1 MVIPARA
8 AKQYERTWDRFNEMM
23 SFIPTMTLRSLC
35 RDSRVNYCG
44 MQEWMALTLQE
55 CIKVKKTFAGIKF
68 YPYFSIEFDTIYYA
82 DTV

>member
-8 AKQYERTWDRFNEMM
+8 AKLYERSWDRFNEMM

-44 MQEWMALTLQE
+44 MQEWMAPTLQE
-55 CIKVKKTFAGIKF
+55 CRKVKKLLRG
-68 YPYFSIEFDTIYYA
+68 
-82 DTV
+82 